1 MAALAYVDVPG
12 YRALLF
18 RRSFPDLN
26 LPGALMDRAR
36 EWLGGS
42 AARWNAHDHVWTF
55 PSGASLTFGY
65 LENEKDK
72 YRYQSA
78 ELQYIGFDELT
89 QFAESQYLYLF
100 SRLRRLAGSAVPL
113 RMRAAS
119 NPGGLGHEWV
129 RARFVDAPPDGGRLF
144 IPARLAD
151 NPHLDRDTYM
161 HNLHELDPVTCAQLL
176 EGDWQ
181 VHPEGVMFHRDWF
194 CVVEQRPGC
203 AQRVRYWDKA
213 ATAGGGART
222 AGVLIAKNTQ
232 GLYWVEDVVCG
243 QWSALRREEIV
254 RATAERDGGE
264 VDIWLEQ
271 EPGSGG
277 KESAEA
283 SIRNLAG
290 FTVHADRVTGDKCE
304 RAAPLA
310 AQCEAGNVRLVRG
323 AWNQRYLE
331 ELCAFPLGSY
341 ADQVDASSGAF
352 NKLAAACS
360 RPWTIAEI
368 EAWGADD
375 LEEARRLRGE

>member
-119 NPGGLGHEWV
+119 NPAASATSGY
-129 RARFVDAPPDGGRLF
+129 GR
-144 IPARLAD
+144 
-151 NPHLDRDTYM
+151 
-161 HNLHELDPVTCAQLL
+161 
-176 EGDWQ
+176 
-181 VHPEGVMFHRDWF
+181 
-194 CVVEQRPGC
+194 
-203 AQRVRYWDKA
+203 
-213 ATAGGGART
+213 
-222 AGVLIAKNTQ
+222 
-232 GLYWVEDVVCG
+232 
-243 QWSALRREEIV
+243 
-254 RATAERDGGE
+254 
-264 VDIWLEQ
+264 
-271 EPGSGG
+271 
-277 KESAEA
+277 
-283 SIRNLAG
+283 
-290 FTVHADRVTGDKCE
+290 
-304 RAAPLA
+304 
-310 AQCEAGNVRLVRG
+310 
-323 AWNQRYLE
+323 
-331 ELCAFPLGSY
+331 
-341 ADQVDASSGAF
+341 ASSMRRPTVGASS
-352 NKLAAACS
+352 S
-360 RPWTIAEI
+360 RPAWQTTRAWTATPTCTTSASSIP
-368 EAWGADD
+368 
-375 LEEARRLRGE
+375 

>member
-65 LENEKDK
+65 LENENNK

-119 NPGGLGHEWV
+119 NPGGPGHEWV

-161 HNLHELDPVTCAQLL
+161 HNLHELRS
-176 EGDWQ
+176 
-181 VHPEGVMFHRDWF
+181 RDL
-194 CVVEQRPGC
+194 RP
-203 AQRVRYWDKA
+203 A
-213 ATAGGGART
+213 AG
-222 AGVLIAKNTQ
+222 
-232 GLYWVEDVVCG
+232 
-243 QWSALRREEIV
+243 RR
-254 RATAERDGGE
+254 
-264 VDIWLEQ
+264 
-271 EPGSGG
+271 
-277 KESAEA
+277 
-283 SIRNLAG
+283 LAG
-290 FTVHADRVTGDKCE
+290 TPRGRHVPPRLVLRG
-304 RAAPLA
+304 RAAP
-310 AQCEAGNVRLVRG
+310 
-323 AWNQRYLE
+323 
-331 ELCAFPLGSY
+331 
-341 ADQVDASSGAF
+341 
-352 NKLAAACS
+352 
-360 RPWTIAEI
+360 
-368 EAWGADD
+368 
-375 LEEARRLRGE
+375 RLRAARALLGQGRHRRRRGTDGRCADRQEHPGTLLGRGCGLRAVVGATP

>member
-243 QWSALRREEIV
+243 QWSALHREEIM